1 MLQQGLKLLPS
12 YKKIGTLMRVGAA
25 VAAVVVGYP
34 LEGAVE

>member
-1 MLQQGLKLLPS
+1 MLQRGMKLLPC
-12 YKKIGTLMRVGAA
+12 YTRIGTLMQVGAA